1 MKTSW
6 LEASWLQPGTALAKA
21 FKGLLTG
28 RPFHQHSCNFLRG
41 LQLHQNYYSQK
52 DFSTWAGKGPPPTP
66 RHVSLENKL
75 GLPVGTET
83 MVRTGRGLGG
93 G

>member
-1 MKTSW
+1 MKTSSW

-28 RPFHQHSCNFLRG
+28 RPFYQHSCNFLRG
-41 LQLHQNYYSQK
+41 LQLHRNYYSQK
-52 DFSTWAGKGPPPTP
+52 DFSTWAGKSPH
-66 RHVSLENKL
+66 HVSLENKL
-75 GLPVGTET
+75 GLPGRTGTI
-83 MVRTGRGLGG
+83 VRTGRGLGG